1 MARPEDKTILVVDD
15 EPNVRDYLKMILL
28 DAGFQVVTAGDGEEA
43 LAKIRE
49 SPPDFISLDLIM
61 PRRSGPRLLF
71 ELKRDRALSR
81 IPVLVVTAHAHDELG
96 RKDLEEILDGAVM
109 SGPGTYL
116 EKPVNP
122 ESYVR
127 AIARAVGV
135 EPSPQKTPRADL
147 KEQLEHSMEGASPE
161 ALREALAALRRARTK
176 GAHEGEG

>member
-1 MARPEDKTILVVDD
+1 MARPEEKTILVVDD
-15 EPNVRDYLKMILL
+15 EPNVRDYLKMVLV

-49 SPPDFISLDLIM
+49 SAPDFISLDLIM
-61 PRRSGPRLLF
+61 PRKSGHKLLF

-96 RKDLEEILDGAVM
+96 KKDLDEILDSSVM

-127 AIARAVGV
+127 AISRAVGV
-135 EPSPQKTPRADL
+135 EPSERKTPRTDL
-147 KEQLEHSMEGASPE
+147 KEELEHSMAGASPD
-161 ALREALAALRRARTK
+161 ALREALKALRKAKTK
-176 GAHEGEG
+176 GAPS